1 MANKIFGLAR
11 PTIDEIRA
19 CGFSTP
25 WDAPT
30 VPPFP
35 FRFRNAEILTVF
47 YRTDPSRLAYLAPE
61 PLEPRGECVAIHIYR
76 MNDTDWLGP
85 YAETNV
91 MFGASLPGMAEGAY
105 SPYLF
110 LSSEVGVAHG
120 REIHG
125 QPKKLAI
132 PRLEFKGD
140 LIVGTVERN
149 EIDIVTATMPYKQ
162 VPADPAEIS
171 ARFDYSTNINLKA
184 VDQIDGRPAIR
195 QLTSRRLKDVAVH
208 ECWKGPC
215 TVELRPN
222 AQAPVFRLPV
232 LEPLEGFYWK
242 ADFTLSAGEILFD
255 YLAEADPCSGEE
267 L

>member
-1 MANKIFGLAR
+1 MTNKKFGVYS
-11 PTIDEIRA
+11 PSIDNIRQA
-19 CGFSTP
+19 GFSTP

-47 YRTDPSRLAYLAPE
+47 YRTDPSHLAFLAPE
-61 PLEPRGECVAIHIYR
+61 PLVASGDSVAIHIYR
-76 MNDTDWLGP
+76 MNDADWLGP

-91 MFGASLPGMAEGAY
+91 MFGAALPGIAEGAY

-110 LSSEVGVAHG
+110 LNSEVGVAHG

-125 QPKKLAI
+125 QPKKMAN
-132 PRLEFKGD
+132 PRLEFRGD

-149 EIDIVTATMPYKQ
+149 GLDIVTATMPYKQ
-162 VPADPAEIS
+162 FQADPADIS
-171 ARFDYSTNINLKA
+171 TRFDFARNINLKA
-184 VDQIDGRPAIR
+184 VDHIDGRPAIR
-195 QLTSRRLKDVAVH
+195 QLTSRRLADVKVH

-242 ADFTLSAGEILFD
+242 ADFTLAPGEILFD
-255 YLAEADPCSGEE
+255 YLMEDKSCRVEE
-267 L
+267 S